1 MSRLSPVFARVRL
14 ALRVLVNPPVKAGRL
29 LGSVEAQ
36 AQTPLPAPES
46 ACPPESIMS
55 LDQCPLCGSGVRTR
69 VGEFNRFVHFAQ
81 PPDEACLFAD
91 YSLCHACGSVFSAK
105 RPVGPRYQWLF
116 DHFEDT
122 LGRSFSR
129 QSRRGKAAISSGTLS
144 HDDRQH
150 LRRLAARGTFVS
162 EHTHPSRKDYLPAL
176 LADRLDASRHVEI
189 LGGLLELKGRR
200 VLEVRSRLGSIPAAL
215 QRLYDTD
222 VSVMSIFEGQRF
234 LINEL
239 YGISAS
245 SIDFDRFKPPA
256 DGPWDL
262 IICNHMLTHA
272 VRPSDMLATLRAH
285 LTPGGFVY
293 FYNEPDDAEILVGGK
308 SLFNTLNAFHLQTFD
323 GDALVRAV
331 TANGFSP
338 IFVTHYEGKILCL
351 AQATDVSA
359 TWPRISPADL
369 EARRTSYLHAR
380 DKAILMLPERERWRV
395 GDEWPSAIDRTIKA
409 GGAELSPGG
418 KFRIR
423 HADKVD

>member
-1 MSRLSPVFARVRL
+1 MFA
-14 ALRVLVNPPVKAGRL
+14 
-29 LGSVEAQ
+29 
-36 AQTPLPAPES
+36 
-46 ACPPESIMS
+46 
-55 LDQCPLCGSGVRTR
+55 
-69 VGEFNRFVHFAQ
+69 
-81 PPDEACLFAD
+81 
-91 YSLCHACGSVFSAK
+91 AK

-129 QSRRGKAAISSGTLS
+129 RTRRGKAAISSGALS
-144 HDDRQH
+144 HDDREQ
-150 LRRLAARGTFVS
+150 LRRRLARGTFVS

-215 QRLYDTD
+215 QRLYGTD

-245 SIDFDRFKPPA
+245 SIDFDRFQAPA
-256 DGPWDL
+256 GGPWDL
-262 IICNHMLTHA
+262 IVCNHMLTHA
-272 VRPSDMLATLRAH
+272 VRARDMLATLRAH

-293 FYNEPDDAEILVGGK
+293 FYNEPDDAEILVDGK
-308 SLFNTLNAFHLQTFD
+308 SMFNTLNAFHLQTID
-323 GDALVRAV
+323 SDALVRAV

-338 IFVTHYEGKILCL
+338 IFVTHHAGTIMCV
-351 AQATDVSA
+351 AQATDVSE
-359 TWPRISPADL
+359 TWPRISQTDL
-369 EARRTSYLHAR
+369 ETRRTSYLHAR

-395 GDEWPSAIDRTIKA
+395 GDEWPLVINRTIET
-409 GGAELSPGG
+409 GDTELSPGG

-423 HADKVD
+423 RAD